1 MNSCLKFRPK
11 ILSENQGDDI
21 GDYEALVIV
30 QAAGFVEGEILL
42 YERLN
47 MVPMLLEQYAR
58 SGNERA
64 RRHMLAM
71 CEHDPELF
79 AEVLAH
85 FVAMA
90 GEKMNK
96 VRNGLSL

>member
-1 MNSCLKFRPK
+1 
-11 ILSENQGDDI
+11 
-21 GDYEALVIV
+21 
-30 QAAGFVEGEILL
+30 
-42 YERLN
+42 

-58 SGNERA
+58 SGSERA
-64 RRHMLAM
+64 RRNMLAM

-96 VRNGLSL
+96 VREELLNFLIQILYSNDSKTNVSIIL

>member
-1 MNSCLKFRPK
+1 
-11 ILSENQGDDI
+11 
-21 GDYEALVIV
+21 
-30 QAAGFVEGEILL
+30 
-42 YERLN
+42 

-58 SGNERA
+58 SGSERA
-64 RRHMLAM
+64 RRNMLAM
-71 CEHDPELF
+71 SEDDPELF

-96 VRNGLSL
+96 VREELLNFLIQILYSNVSKTSVSIIL